1 MRDPV
6 GADNLSAQVMSEE
19 FSPEEKR
26 ILGRYVSNVDR
37 PVFVLKDLPEEV
49 VAVLFAYYSRSSQSL
64 RRNLLKLVQ
73 EGDLD
78 LRDEPGMPDLGA
90 AKEKARQ
97 FHEKWVVGYG
107 HASVAEHA
115 VAHIAVEDVSILVSK
130 VIEDN
135 RLASYT
141 EKSTRYVVF
150 DPEKYYK
157 APELDGT
164 GLEGIYHEAVG
175 HLMRL
180 YSDLWP
186 EVIERLKREVPRR
199 EGQTEA
205 GYASA
210 LRAKAC
216 DLLRYILPAATFTN
230 IGITINGRALE
241 HMIVKLLSH
250 PLLEARQF
258 GAAIKEEALSVIPTL
273 IKYADRNEY
282 ISETESAMRS
292 LASELIP
299 AAEARPET
307 NRATLLSYQED
318 AEDRLV
324 AAILYGFVQVSAR
337 ELMEKVQQMTRR
349 DKELVID
356 EYLKRRG
363 KWDAPLRALE
373 HIYYTFEIVVDYGAF
388 RDIQRHRMATQTN
401 QLLSDELGWETP
413 PELIKY
419 GYGAA
424 FDEAMELA
432 GRAYRK
438 ISQQFP
444 YEAQYVLPLAYRKR
458 ALFTWNLRELHHF
471 ISLRSSRQGHPSYR
485 AIAQQVYRELERV
498 HPLLARYIRVD
509 LGDYALARS

>member
-1 MRDPV
+1 MP
-6 GADNLSAQVMSEE
+6 EE
-19 FSPEEKR
+19 FSPKEKS
-26 ILGRYVSNVDR
+26 ILARYVSNVER

-64 RRNLLKLVQ
+64 RKNLLKLIQ

-78 LRDEPGMPDLGA
+78 LGAAPEMPDLSA

-115 VAHIAVEDVSILVSK
+115 IAHIAVEDASILVSK
-130 VIEDN
+130 VIEDA

-150 DPEKYYK
+150 DPERYYR
-157 APELDGT
+157 APELEGT
-164 GLEGIYHEAVG
+164 GLDEIYHETIR

-180 YSDLWP
+180 YSALWP
-186 EVIERLKREVPRR
+186 EVIEKLKREMPRR

-216 DLLRYILPAATFTN
+216 DLLRYILPTATLTN
-230 IGITINGRALE
+230 IGITINARALE
-241 HMIVKLLSH
+241 HMITKLLSH

-258 GAAIKEEALSVIPTL
+258 GAAIKEEALSLIPTL
-273 IKYADRNEY
+273 IKYADRSTY
-282 ISETESAMRS
+282 ILETESEMWR
-292 LASELIP
+292 LASELVP
-299 AAEARPET
+299 AAQPKPEPNCAR
-307 NRATLLSYQED
+307 LISYRED
-318 AEDRLV
+318 AEDHLV
-324 AAILYGFVQVSAR
+324 AAVLYGFVQIGAE
-337 ELMEKVQQMTRR
+337 ELVEKVKQMTRR
-349 DKELVID
+349 NKELVID

-373 HIYYTFEIVVDYGAF
+373 HIYYTFEIIVDYGAF

-413 PELIKY
+413 PELIEY
-419 GYGAA
+419 GHGAA

-438 ISQQFP
+438 ISRQFP

-471 ISLRSSRQGHPSYR
+471 IQLRSSRQGHPSYR
-485 AIAQQVYRELERV
+485 AIARQVYRELERV

-509 LGDYALARS
+509 LQDYALSRA